1 MEKKKRGSNSYV
13 IKPVT
18 LGFLLLVYI
27 INLFIADRAIYI
39 IMLLTGALTLAVI
52 NKEKLTKAV
61 VSFFVLVA
69 LTYSINTYFKISG
82 WIGSIFTMLIIILR
96 IYPVWLL
103 AMALSTYNTSAL
115 MNSLR
120 NLSISN
126 NLAIAVAVFFRFLP
140 DYKEY
145 MKDIRE
151 SLKVRNIAFKW
162 NKPLES
168 FELYL
173 VPMIY
178 KAFQTGEIL
187 TCSLITKGIECECK
201 KTSYFDLRLTS
212 LDYLFML
219 FGICLLVVTI
229 WTNF

>member
-1 MEKKKRGSNSYV
+1 MKKLIKDSNSYI

-18 LGFLLLVYI
+18 LGFLLLVYT
-27 INLFIADRAIYI
+27 INLFIAEREIYLIMLIAGVITLFVIAKEKLVKVIASFFLILALAYLMNKYCEILGWLGSIYTMII
-39 IMLLTGALTLAVI
+39 IMLR
-52 NKEKLTKAV
+52 
-61 VSFFVLVA
+61 
-69 LTYSINTYFKISG
+69 
-82 WIGSIFTMLIIILR
+82 IF
-96 IYPVWLL
+96 PVWLL
-103 AMALSTYNTSAL
+103 AISLSTYNTPAL

-120 NLSISN
+120 NLGISN

-162 NKPLES
+162 NNPLES

-187 TCSLITKGIECECK
+187 TCSSITKGIECKCK
-201 KTSYFDLRLTS
+201 KTSYDDLRLTS
-212 LDYLFML
+212 LDYLFIL
-219 FGICLLVVTI
+219 FGICILVVSI
-229 WTNF
+229 WQKF